1 MLSALNIFFFV
12 FHIALISF
20 NCFGWLWARA
30 RRLHLITI
38 GITWASWII
47 LGFWYGFGYCPLTDW
62 HWQVLQR
69 LGKTD
74 LPASYL
80 KYLFD
85 TITGLNLPADLVDAA
100 AVIGL
105 LLATMI
111 ALYLQYRRTHTR

>member
-20 NCFGWLWARA
+20 NCFGWLWSRA
-30 RRLHLITI
+30 RRFHLISI

-69 LGKTD
+69 LGKTG

-80 KYLFD
+80 KYLLD
-85 TITGLNLPADLVDAA
+85 TITGLNIPADLVDAT
-100 AVIGL
+100 AVVGL
-105 LLATMI
+105 LLATVI